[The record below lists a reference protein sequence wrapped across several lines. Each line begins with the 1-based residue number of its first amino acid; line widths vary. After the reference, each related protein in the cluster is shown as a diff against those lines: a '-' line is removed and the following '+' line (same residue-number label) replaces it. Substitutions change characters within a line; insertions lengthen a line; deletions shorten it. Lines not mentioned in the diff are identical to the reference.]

1 MKKQA
6 LFCIALAGTLM
17 VGGCGQKATDST
29 AGTAQVTETS
39 DSAPADKPDGVQDK
53 NSDNAGWGSGKSG
66 WKTGTAGRRKRR
78 SGWTERCSDILYGSL
93 KLLHRY

>member
-53 NSDNAGWGSGKSG
+53 NSDKPGNPPDGAQGSPDGKQAPPDDG
-66 WKTGTAGRRKRR
+66 NGGP
-78 SGWTERCSDILYGSL
+78 G
-93 KLLHRY
+93 